1 MDSQAYIEF
10 LRRPFQERLDMQYA
24 FYQQELEKGYMIGR
38 TGVAPVDTVMQYKD
52 LTGDDFRDMLIFGS
66 NSYLNLSTH
75 PYVVEA
81 VIEAVRKY
89 GVGTGGSPAFSGYTR
104 QHRELE
110 LRLAA
115 LAGHEDALLL
125 PSGYVANLCW
135 VNGLL
140 TRNDILLY
148 DKYSHASVLNAIK
161 MTGVQFFSYDPD
173 DLAGLQALVGQIKAR
188 RGADVQLFATVEG
201 VRSIDGSVID
211 LSKYFQICKQHGI
224 FVILDDAHGLG
235 VLGKTGK
242 GTLEYLD
249 LMGEADLRMSTCSKA
264 LGAQGAFV
272 SGSAKSIFYLR
283 SHAKPY
289 VFTTALSQP
298 TVAAINAA
306 LDILERE
313 PAPLRAL
320 HQNREYMQDRL
331 EQCGFHIYR
340 GQAGIIPL
348 FLPDGKAGP
357 FNKALHRRGVFANV
371 MEYPMV
377 APGMERLRL
386 SLMADHTRQQIDSAA
401 DRICRVAEE
410 LGIDLL
416 LPDHDPSEV

>member
-10 LRRPFQERLDMQYA
+10 LRRPFRERLDVQYA
-24 FYQQELEKGYMIGR
+24 FYQEALEQGYMTGR
-38 TGVAPVDTVMQYKD
+38 TGAAPVDTVMQYKD
-52 LTGDDFRDMLIFGS
+52 LVGDAFREVLVFGS

-89 GVGTGGSPAFSGYTR
+89 GIGTGGSPAFSGYTQ
-104 QHRELE
+104 QHRDLE

-135 VNGLL
+135 VNGLM

-161 MTGVQFFSYDPD
+161 MTGVQFFPYDPD
-173 DLAGLQALVGQIKAR
+173 DLPALEALIGQIKAR
-188 RGADVQLFATVEG
+188 RGANLQLFATVEG

-211 LSKYFQICKQHGI
+211 LRGYFKICKRHGI
-224 FVILDDAHGLG
+224 YVILDYAHGLG
-235 VLGKTGK
+235 VLGKNGK
-242 GTLEYLD
+242 GTLEHLD
-249 LMGEADLRMSTCSKA
+249 LMGQADLRMSTCSKA

-272 SGSAKSIFYLR
+272 SGSKKSIFFLR

-298 TVAAINAA
+298 TVAAIAA
-306 LDILERE
+306 GLDILERE
-313 PAPLRAL
+313 PSRLQAL
-320 HQNREYMQDRL
+320 HRNRAYMQGRL
-331 EQCGFHIYR
+331 EEWGFRIHR

-348 FLPDGKAGP
+348 FLPDGKAGQ
-357 FNKALHRRGVFANV
+357 FNKAVYRRGVFANV

-377 APGMERLRL
+377 PPGMERLRL
-386 SLMADHTRQQIDSAA
+386 SLMADHTKEQIDSAVDA
-401 DRICRVAEE
+401 IRRVAEE
-410 LGIDLL
+410 LDVPVRQLA
-416 LPDHDPSEV
+416 PDSSAL